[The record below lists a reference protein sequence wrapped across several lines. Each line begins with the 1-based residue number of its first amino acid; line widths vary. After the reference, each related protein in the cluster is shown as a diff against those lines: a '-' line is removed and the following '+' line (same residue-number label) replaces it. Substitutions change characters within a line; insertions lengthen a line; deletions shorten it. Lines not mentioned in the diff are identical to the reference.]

1 MTVSNELG
9 WDLDTFA
16 RAVVNSQTMREDLNR
31 TAGELDGSLLPPG
44 ALSLIG
50 EAFRSAYNDGVRGE
64 AQDARHGAASADGLA
79 DMFHTSA
86 LRYVATE
93 DETRRRMNELMQ
105 SYREELSRH
114 RRSLRVEG
122 PPRGLSPASDS
133 WSDQDHLST
142 PLRHLL
148 PASVGAVALAK
159 TWSAAIDKFSS
170 SGHPLRVRY
179 VPEYEIAKMSRFSK
193 FTLGYARMAGA
204 MSRPA
209 VMAQFIALALLVPS
223 DERINDV
230 LNRRRRAQGP
240 TPEIRPSAVAAGMV
254 NGDLVQWRGEA
265 GQMATK
271 RVAGFHNTGVDYE
284 NGLGSK
290 TDALQSIVRT
300 LNTAYMVVN
309 AASAMF
315 VVVLLAYSTAAA
327 FNPALLIQ
335 RDTVAW
341 RMSSF
346 LAGSSRKISL
356 SLIGLSALFTAALAW
371 YGRDKLS
378 RTEPKSWS
386 GQPA

>member
-1 MTVSNELG
+1 MNASDELG

-16 RAVVNSQTMREDLNR
+16 RAVVNSQTMREDLDR

-44 ALSLIG
+44 ALSLVG
-50 EAFRSAYNDGVRGE
+50 ETFRSAYNDGVRGE

-86 LRYVATE
+86 MRYVATE

-122 PPRGLSPASDS
+122 PPRGDSPASDS

-142 PLRHLL
+142 PLRHAL
-148 PASVGAVALAK
+148 PAAAGGVALAQ
-159 TWSAAIDKFSS
+159 TWVAAVDKFSG
-170 SGHPLRVRY
+170 SGHSLRTRY
-179 VPEYEIAKMSRFSK
+179 VPDYEIAKMSRFSK

-204 MSRPA
+204 MSA
-209 VMAQFIALALLVPS
+209 AAMTAQLIALALLVPS

-265 GQMATK
+265 GQVATR
-271 RVAGFHNTGVDYE
+271 RVAGFHNTGREYE

-290 TDALQSIVRT
+290 TDALQSIVGT
-300 LNTAYMVVN
+300 LNTAYVVLN
-309 AASAMF
+309 AASATF
-315 VVVLLAYSTAAA
+315 VVALLAFSTAAA

-346 LAGSSRKISL
+346 LAGSSKKISL
-356 SLIGLSALFTAALAW
+356 GLVGLSALFAAALGW

-378 RTEPKSWS
+378 RTDAKAWNR
-386 GQPA
+386 QPA